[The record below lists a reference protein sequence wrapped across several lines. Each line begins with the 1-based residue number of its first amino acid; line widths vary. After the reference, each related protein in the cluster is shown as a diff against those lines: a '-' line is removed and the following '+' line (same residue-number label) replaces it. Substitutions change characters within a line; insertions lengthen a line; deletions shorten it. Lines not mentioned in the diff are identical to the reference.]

1 MYFHF
6 QLYQTSEGKS
16 YITEEQLEQC
26 EQFVHKCVELCWLMA
41 VNDPPV
47 HMFSDMKSGESIDTT
62 YFRHFTSSGDYAEYV
77 VWPALLLSKKGP
89 VISKGVV
96 QAI

>member
-1 MYFHF
+1 
-6 QLYQTSEGKS
+6 
-16 YITEEQLEQC
+16 
-26 EQFVHKCVELCWLMA
+26 MA

-47 HMFSDMKSGESIDTT
+47 HMIGDLKSGEVIDTNL
-62 YFRHFTSSGDYAEYV
+62 FRHYTTSGDYVEYV
-77 VWPALLLSKKGP
+77 VWPALLLNKQGP